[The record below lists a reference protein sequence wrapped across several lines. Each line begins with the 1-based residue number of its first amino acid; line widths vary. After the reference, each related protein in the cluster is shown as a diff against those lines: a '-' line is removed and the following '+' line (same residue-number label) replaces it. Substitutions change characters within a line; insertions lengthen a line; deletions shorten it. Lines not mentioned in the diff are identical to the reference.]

1 MGIIKQ
7 LLFMFFF
14 ALLIIFL
21 MSQVHEVTHKQ
32 IGKYYGCDGTIVW
45 DFMDGNSINELLS
58 GEQTAFMSTHWDS
71 NCQMTES
78 QTLAHSINEVIG
90 YNVMLVL
97 EVMLILMMMIIM
109 ILVDGKDV
117 VVNIRKKRN
126 RPPNIFIIK

>member
-1 MGIIKQ
+1 
-7 LLFMFFF
+7 
-14 ALLIIFL
+14 

-32 IGKYYGCDGTIVW
+32 IGKYYGCEATINW
-45 DFMDGNSINELLS
+45 DFLDGNSINELLN

-97 EVMLILMMMIIM
+97 EVMLILMMMMIM
-109 ILVDGKDV
+109 VFVDGKDIV
-117 VVNIRKKRN
+117 INLRKKRR
-126 RPPNIFIIK
+126 RPPNILIIK